1 MKGGL
6 YFSYLLNP
14 KTKKYDQSLTE
25 EELRALE
32 TFVSSKSKNF
42 HNLSEWSEK
51 TLIQKLIYIFVA
63 EYVGEFVDFDP
74 PDEIHFSLEDQ
85 EKINDHINDLEK
97 ICLSKL
103 IEIVGKEPIY
113 SSFENFFKEVLKEF
127 FSSIAKICD
136 EDFNWFKFDRWRNKK
151 IKDFWTNKDYVDNP
165 TSFKGIDLYSPGHKK
180 LCERLEQAGVMFFF
194 EAPCFLLGD
203 IKKHRRIDLVVVN
216 NNRAVIVE
224 VDGGSHRKTIQQ
236 KDDYER
242 ERLIRKH
249 FSNTLRFEHGYV
261 LENIEECFY
270 KIMESLNP
278 HRGVI
283 N

>member
-1 MKGGL
+1 
-6 YFSYLLNP
+6 
-14 KTKKYDQSLTE
+14 
-25 EELRALE
+25 
-32 TFVSSKSKNF
+32 
-42 HNLSEWSEK
+42 
-51 TLIQKLIYIFVA
+51 
-63 EYVGEFVDFDP
+63 
-74 PDEIHFSLEDQ
+74 
-85 EKINDHINDLEK
+85 
-97 ICLSKL
+97 
-103 IEIVGKEPIY
+103 
-113 SSFENFFKEVLKEF
+113 
-127 FSSIAKICD
+127 
-136 EDFNWFKFDRWRNKK
+136 
-151 IKDFWTNKDYVDNP
+151 
-165 TSFKGIDLYSPGHKK
+165 
-180 LCERLEQAGVMFFF
+180 MFFF